1 MRNCHKLYTALK
13 HQGFGVY
20 VTGKSPTAEQDVTK
34 WVIVDPYCAQSLV
47 MNVRYVYKH
56 EQTMHHNY
64 LPRDHGAARYKVSH

>member
-34 WVIVDPYCAQSLV
+34 
-47 MNVRYVYKH
+47 
-56 EQTMHHNY
+56 
-64 LPRDHGAARYKVSH
+64 